1 MRNYYYCEANM
12 IVYTE
17 TEKRN
22 SDFPGCRF
30 ALIGNFHKRS
40 DAEAAYADKY
50 GFYPINGKRR

>member
-17 TEKRN
+17 TEKLN
-22 SDFPGCRF
+22 SVLPGCRF
-30 ALIGNFHKRS
+30 ELIGSYRS
-40 DAEAAYADKY
+40 RKGAEAAYADKY